1 MTRYTQILLICAMVA
16 GFGLAT
22 AAVTTAA
29 HAQSD
34 GFDPLRE
41 DETIHQ
47 GLTVISIGRLIR
59 NHCPTLDAKR
69 LQSFAFAQRLVN
81 RGHALGFSRAQ
92 MEAYVDSDTDRDRY
106 RAIANT
112 YLSQRG
118 ASVNEPESVCQLG
131 RDEISSGSAIGRL
144 LREV

>member
-1 MTRYTQILLICAMVA
+1 MKHYTRILLLCVMVS

-22 AAVTTAA
+22 TAA
-29 HAQSD
+29 KAQSD
-34 GFDPLRE
+34 EFEPLRS

-47 GLTVISIGRLIR
+47 GLIVISVGRLIR
-59 NHCPTLDAKR
+59 NHCPSLDAR
-69 LQSFAFAQRLVN
+69 RFQSFAFAQSLVN
-81 RGHALGFSRAQ
+81 RGHALGFSRGQ
-92 MEAYVDSDTDRDRY
+92 MEAYVDSDADRDRY
-106 RAIANT
+106 RNLANT

-131 RDEISSGSAIGRL
+131 RDEISSGSTIGRL